1 MPFAP
6 SPHRHHVV
14 STCHGVVWVR
24 LGFVCCQLLS
34 SPVLPLRTSLT
45 LPLPPNRSGILPLC
59 VTGVCTPPVCA
70 SPLLSHPHGFA
81 CLTERLAWCHCEGS
95 KQGHMNPSP
104 RNNSRQRNISLWT
117 CAREAPVVLLR
128 GVSLWSVYVP
138 ASVTVAV
145 RLLHGCVARH
155 LPPLP
160 ARGCG
165 ARDARTRMHACARTC
180 ARTLHLALFYSALP
194 PLAVAQPG
202 VQRGRVCVCVCCSP
216 SLPDLNSFANECVLC
231 SADCCRRRRRLCC
244 QHEGPPRVFTRL
256 QRKPS
261 AKTLRPHQR
270 TG

>member
-1 MPFAP
+1 MSFAP

-95 KQGHMNPSP
+95 KQSHMSPSP

-155 LPPLP
+155 LPPPPCPWLWSE
-160 ARGCG
+160 R
-165 ARDARTRMHACARTC
+165 RTHTHACMCSHMRAHTSPRFVLL
-180 ARTLHLALFYSALP
+180 RSASSRRRP
-194 PLAVAQPG
+194 TRSAAWACVCM
-202 VQRGRVCVCVCCSP
+202 CVCVLLT
-216 SLPDLNSFANECVLC
+216 LPA
-231 SADCCRRRRRLCC
+231 
-244 QHEGPPRVFTRL
+244 
-256 QRKPS
+256 
-261 AKTLRPHQR
+261 
-270 TG
+270 

>member
-1 MPFAP
+1 MSFAP

-95 KQGHMNPSP
+95 KQSHMSPSP

-155 LPPLP
+155 LPPPSLP
-160 ARGCG
+160 VAVERETH
-165 ARDARTRMHACARTC
+165 AHACMHVLAHARAHFTSLC
-180 ARTLHLALFYSALP
+180 SA
-194 PLAVAQPG
+194 PLCLLSPSPNQECSVG
-202 VQRGRVCVCVCCSP
+202 VCVYVCVCV
-216 SLPDLNSFANECVLC
+216 A
-231 SADCCRRRRRLCC
+231 
-244 QHEGPPRVFTRL
+244 HPPCLT
-256 QRKPS
+256 
-261 AKTLRPHQR
+261 
-270 TG
+270 